1 MNMQIDYETERELG
15 IDYETLAVKVA
26 DKVLEMEKCPYDAQV
41 NLVLTDNEEIER
53 VNTEFRDIARPTD
66 VLSFPMIPFETPAG
80 YDIVEEDESYFD
92 LDTDEL
98 LLGDIMISV
107 DKVFAQA
114 EEYGHSVTREF
125 CFLVAHSMLHLLG
138 YDHMTPGEAAV
149 IVTVKTLNSYKN
161 IFIWSNKK
169 MNYRER
175 LKDKKRIV
183 IKIGSSSLTHSE
195 TGRLNLRKLEVLAR
209 ELSDLRNQGKDVI
222 LVSSGA
228 IATGVAAL
236 GMHEKPTELKGK
248 QACAAVGQARLM
260 MIYQKLFS
268 EYNQLSAQILMT
280 KNTMV
285 NNVNRK
291 NAQNTFNELLSLG
304 VIPIVNENDS
314 ISTYELQN
322 LEKFGDNDT
331 LSAMVAALVR
341 ADLLILL
348 SDIDG
353 LFTDDP
359 NTNPDAKF
367 IDVVE
372 NLDDNLLNMGKGTSG
387 SKVGT
392 GGMATKLTAAQI
404 ASAAGVDMVIAN
416 GADFHIIH
424 KITEG
429 RRYGTLFVSQS
440 KEEVYLID
448 IIDRLL

>member
-1 MNMQIDYETERELG
+1 
-15 IDYETLAVKVA
+15 
-26 DKVLEMEKCPYDAQV
+26 
-41 NLVLTDNEEIER
+41 
-53 VNTEFRDIARPTD
+53 
-66 VLSFPMIPFETPAG
+66 
-80 YDIVEEDESYFD
+80 
-92 LDTDEL
+92 
-98 LLGDIMISV
+98 
-107 DKVFAQA
+107 
-114 EEYGHSVTREF
+114 
-125 CFLVAHSMLHLLG
+125 
-138 YDHMTPGEAAV
+138 
-149 IVTVKTLNSYKN
+149 
-161 IFIWSNKK
+161 

-175 LKDKKRIV
+175 RKNTKRIV
-183 IKIGSSSLTHSE
+183 IKIGSSSLTHPE

-209 ELSDLRNQGKDVI
+209 ELCDLRNQGKDVV

-236 GMHEKPTELKGK
+236 GMKEKPTELKGK

-268 EYNQLSAQILMT
+268 EYNQPSAQILMT

-285 NNVNRK
+285 NNINRK
-291 NAQNTFNELLSLG
+291 NAQNTFNELLNLG

-331 LSAMVAALVR
+331 LSAVVAALVQ

-359 NTNPDAKF
+359 NTNPDAEF

-372 NLDDNLLNMGKGTSG
+372 NLDDRLLNMGKGTSG

-416 GADFHIIH
+416 GADFHVIH

-429 RRYGTLFVSQS
+429 RNYGTLFAGQS

-448 IIDRLL
+448 IIDKLL